1 MTDQERAVLEKA
13 LEALEERYVGA
24 LRDKA
29 MDALRAALPCT
40 YKCEAWPECACA
52 AQQEPTVRFKC
63 TVVDNQN
70 PNGVPFEQWAH
81 KPLAGMSEMNRT
93 IAYCAASKLRELGY
107 EWDGKTWA
115 ALAQQEQEPVAW
127 MLTDDSG
134 MRFVSV
140 DRPHPDFVPLYTT
153 PLRREWKSLTN
164 EELNRIESQARSHD
178 GLNLS
183 FLFLEI
189 QQALKEKNQ

>member
-1 MTDQERAVLEKA
+1 MKLITVDRAVLEQA

-24 LRDKA
+24 LRGKA

-127 MLTDDSG
+127 
-134 MRFVSV
+134 V
-140 DRPHPDFVPLYTT
+140 DKGSIAWLGEQRSLQRRKVCS
-153 PLRREWKSLTN
+153 RRE
-164 EELNRIESQARSHD
+164 ELLAALNNIEVSTHDAMTAALARAAIAKAER
-178 GLNLS
+178 N
-183 FLFLEI
+183 
-189 QQALKEKNQ
+189 KP